1 MIARLSLKSASK
13 NAKMLAMGALLVTIG
28 GAFAAC
34 SAASS
39 DGAEGT
45 DTMLSQDSLP
55 YTVKP
60 CPGHGCK

>member
-13 NAKMLAMGALLVTIG
+13 KAKLLAMGALLATIG
-28 GAFAAC
+28 GSFAAC
-34 SAASS
+34 SAASD

-45 DTMLSQDSLP
+45 DQQISQDSLR
-55 YTVKP
+55 YAAKP